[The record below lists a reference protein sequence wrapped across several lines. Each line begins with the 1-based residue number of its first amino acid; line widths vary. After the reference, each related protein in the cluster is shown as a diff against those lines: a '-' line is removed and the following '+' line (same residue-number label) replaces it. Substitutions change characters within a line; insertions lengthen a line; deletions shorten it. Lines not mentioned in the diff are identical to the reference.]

1 MSSIAKISKNQ
12 PKVEPIFIKSL
23 KFVKSRPNV
32 ITIDPRKG
40 MNIPRITIARIVN
53 KSIFLLMQVDDRKDV
68 IKSCFYSQLS
78 HFDQ

>member
-1 MSSIAKISKNQ
+1 
-12 PKVEPIFIKSL
+12 
-23 KFVKSRPNV
+23 
-32 ITIDPRKG
+32 